1 MNWLTN
7 IFNRKAKVATP
18 DKPVQY
24 RIVQPAFEQ
33 WNGDDVSHL
42 RSFFGSGTGQKLIAI
57 CGSETFQIAM
67 KEANGDS
74 TVPQAAGMDSMLRFQ
89 FNLASDAMLKKISE
103 ATPDAVAN
111 PESSEQNDAE
121 LLLRSF

>member
-7 IFNRKAKVATP
+7 IFNRKAKIATP
-18 DKPVQY
+18 AKPVQF
-24 RIVQPAFEQ
+24 RIVQPVFEQ

-42 RSFFGSGTGQKLIAI
+42 RSFFSSGTGQKLIAI
-57 CGSETFQIAM
+57 CGSETFQKAI
-67 KEANGDS
+67 KESNGDA
-74 TVPQAAGMDSMLRFQ
+74 TTPQASGMDYMLRFQ
-89 FNLASDAMLKKISE
+89 FNLASDAMLQKISE
-103 ATPDAVAN
+103 ATPDVVAN